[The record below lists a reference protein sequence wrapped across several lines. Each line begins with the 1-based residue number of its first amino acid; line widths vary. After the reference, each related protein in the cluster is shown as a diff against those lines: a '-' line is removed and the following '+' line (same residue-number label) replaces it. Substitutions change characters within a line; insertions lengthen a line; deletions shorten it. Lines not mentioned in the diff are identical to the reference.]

1 MKNRIMGL
9 DYGEAR
15 TGVAIS
21 DLLGITAQGLESI
34 AHGNNEKM
42 LLNRIGEIITEYQI
56 EKIVIGYPLNM
67 NATKGPRAEK
77 TDKFIEKLKN
87 RFKIEVI
94 KIDERLTT
102 VSAHRTMTELSVN
115 KDKKKK
121 IVDTISAQYILQM
134 YLDKNI

>member
-9 DYGEAR
+9 DYGEVR

-42 LLNRIGEIITEYQI
+42 LLNRIGEIIAEYEI

-87 RFKIEVI
+87 RFEIEVI

-102 VSAHRTMTELSVN
+102 VSAHRTMTELSVS

>member
-1 MKNRIMGL
+1 MKNRVMGL

-94 KIDERLTT
+94 KMDERLTT
-102 VSAHRTMTELSVN
+102 VSAHRTMTELSVS

-121 IVDTISAQYILQM
+121 IVDTISAQFILQLF
-134 YLDKNI
+134 LDKNI

>member
-42 LLNRIGEIITEYQI
+42 LLNRIGEIIAEYEI

-87 RFKIEVI
+87 RFEIEVI

-102 VSAHRTMTELSVN
+102 VSAHRTMTELSVS

>member
-1 MKNRIMGL
+1 MRILGL
-9 DYGEAR
+9 DYGDAR

-21 DLLGITAQGLESI
+21 DLLGITAQGIESI
-34 AHGNNEKM
+34 NHGDSEKK
-42 LLNRIGEIITEYQI
+42 LLARLEEIIKEYKI

-77 TDKFIEKLKN
+77 TDKFIEKLKQKFN
-87 RFKIEVI
+87 LEII

-102 VSAHRTMTELSVN
+102 VASHKTMTTLKVS
-115 KDKKKK
+115 KDKKKN

-134 YLDKNI
+134 YLDRA

>member
-34 AHGNNEKM
+34 AHGNNEKI

-94 KIDERLTT
+94 KMDERLTT
-102 VSAHRTMTELSVN
+102 VSAHRTMTELAVS

>member
-1 MKNRIMGL
+1 MKNRVMGL

-94 KIDERLTT
+94 KMDERLTT
-102 VSAHRTMTELSVN
+102 VSAHRTMTELSVS

>member
-9 DYGEAR
+9 DYGDAR

-34 AHGNNEKM
+34 AHGNNEKI
-42 LLNRIGEIITEYQI
+42 LLNRIAEIIEEYQI
-56 EKIVIGYPLNM
+56 EKIIIGYPLNM

-94 KIDERLTT
+94 KMDERLTT
-102 VSAHRTMTELSVN
+102 VSAHRTMTELSVS

>member
-42 LLNRIGEIITEYQI
+42 LLNRIGEIIAEYEI

-94 KIDERLTT
+94 KKDERLTT
-102 VSAHRTMTELSVN
+102 VSAHRTMTELSVS

>member
-1 MKNRIMGL
+1 MRILGL

-21 DLLGITAQGLESI
+21 DALGITAQGVESI
-34 AHGNNEKM
+34 EHGGNMKRLIER
-42 LLNRIGEIITEYQI
+42 LGELIKEYKA

-67 NATKGPRAEK
+67 NATRGPRAEK
-77 TDKFIEKLKN
+77 TDQFITRLEKEFGLE
-87 RFKIEVI
+87 II

-102 VSAHRTMTELSVN
+102 VAAHKTMTAFGVDKN
-115 KDKKKK
+115 KKKK

-134 YLDKNI
+134 YLDRV

>member
-1 MKNRIMGL
+1 MKNRVMGL

-15 TGVAIS
+15 TGVAVS

-77 TDKFIEKLKN
+77 TEKFIEKLKN

-94 KIDERLTT
+94 KMDERLTT
-102 VSAHRTMTELSVN
+102 VSAHRTMTELSVS

>member
-1 MKNRIMGL
+1 MRILGL
-9 DYGEAR
+9 DYGDAR

-21 DLLGITAQGLESI
+21 DLLGITAQGVESI
-34 AHGNNEKM
+34 KHGENQKI
-42 LLNRIGEIITEYQI
+42 LLARLKEIITEYKV

-77 TDKFIEKLKN
+77 TDKFIKKLEEE
-87 RFKIEVI
+87 FKLEVI

-102 VSAHRTMTELSVN
+102 VAAHRTMTTLSVS
-115 KDKKKK
+115 KEKKKN

-134 YLDKNI
+134 YLDRA

>member
-1 MKNRIMGL
+1 MKNRVMGL

-15 TGVAIS
+15 TGVAVS

-94 KIDERLTT
+94 KMDERLTT
-102 VSAHRTMTELSVN
+102 VSAHRTMTELSVS

>member
-1 MKNRIMGL
+1 MRVLGL

-21 DLLGITAQGLESI
+21 DALGITAQGVESI
-34 AHGNNEKM
+34 EHGENIKM
-42 LLNRIGEIITEYQI
+42 LIERLAELIKEYKV

-77 TDKFIEKLKN
+77 TDKFISRLEKEFGLD
-87 RFKIEVI
+87 II

-102 VSAHRTMTELSVN
+102 VAAHKTMITLGVDKN
-115 KDKKKK
+115 KKKK

-134 YLDKNI
+134 YLDRS